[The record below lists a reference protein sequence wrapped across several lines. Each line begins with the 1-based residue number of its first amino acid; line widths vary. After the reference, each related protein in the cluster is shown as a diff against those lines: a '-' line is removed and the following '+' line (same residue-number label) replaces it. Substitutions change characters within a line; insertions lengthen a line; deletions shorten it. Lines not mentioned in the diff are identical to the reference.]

1 MFGLAV
7 CPIHAETTND
17 VSLPDLIQGVQQW
30 AQANLDTNTLASLSQ
45 IDVGQVQQFYADLQR
60 RYQGNYVVDLASLRQ
75 TAKII
80 LPFLELQEQTRP
92 YAAWL
97 NAQMDYLDVAYE
109 IRITAPPPAR
119 APVPPH
125 PPKQTARSQPAPNR
139 PTANPL
145 AVSPPPVS
153 KPVVAQSAVNPPV
166 VNPPAVSPP
175 AVSEPAVPPPGFS
188 PPPASQPVVSQTAPY
203 QPAPYQPPPY
213 QPPAQPPYQPPYQP
227 PPVQIIANPLPQM
240 ERQLWFK
247 EESGRPW
254 PPSAREYV
262 PQLKPVFTAQ
272 NVPPQLVWVAEV
284 ESSFDRRAKS
294 PEGAAGLF
302 QLMPDT
308 ARRFGLS
315 LWPRDQRY
323 QPVPSATASA
333 EYFRYLYGR
342 FQDWRLVMAA
352 YNSGE
357 GTIQKLLAAHRAH
370 SYDEI
375 AMHLPAETQMYVPRV
390 EAVLW
395 ERERAR
401 LEELP
406 PPQI

>member
-1 MFGLAV
+1 MMAKRPSRRTWLACLIFGLAASPV
-7 CPIHAETTND
+7 QAETTND

-45 IDVGQVQQFYADLQR
+45 IDTGQVQRFYADLQR
-60 RYQGNYVVDLASLRQ
+60 RYHGNYVVDLASMRQ

-109 IRITAPPPAR
+109 IRIAAPPPSR
-119 APVPPH
+119 APAAAH
-125 PPKQTARSQPAPNR
+125 PPNSTVRSQSVTNPPAVNH
-139 PTANPL
+139 
-145 AVSPPPVS
+145 SP
-153 KPVVAQSAVNPPV
+153 VNPPV
-166 VNPPAVSPP
+166 VSVPANPKPV
-175 AVSEPAVPPPGFS
+175 
-188 PPPASQPVVSQTAPY
+188 ASQPVVSQPAIHQPVVN
-203 QPAPYQPPPY
+203 QPAPFQPPPY
-213 QPPAQPPYQPPYQP
+213 QPPQNQPARYQLPYQP
-227 PPVQIIANPLPQM
+227 PPVQMIANPLPQM

-262 PQLKPVFTAQ
+262 PELKPVFAAR

-284 ESSFDRRAKS
+284 ESSFDRRAES
-294 PEGAAGLF
+294 PAGAAGLF

-323 QPVPSATASA
+323 QPIPSATASA
-333 EYFRYLYGR
+333 EYFKYLYDR

-352 YNSGE
+352 YNAGE
-357 GTIQKLLAAHRAH
+357 GTVQKLLNGRRAH

-401 LEELP
+401 LEQLP
-406 PPQI
+406 PPQT